1 MTLSSLTNIKKGTL
15 LIASPEIEADFFYR
29 SVILIC
35 EHSPAGTFGLV
46 LNKPLEAG
54 LPEELLEIN
63 TSSNDQIAMRI
74 GGPVQTNQLLLLHN
88 SSQVDQAI
96 AICEN
101 VYLGGDLE
109 FLQTSLEN
117 QTGPSILLCF
127 GYTGWGPNELEK
139 DIANGFWFLSD
150 AKHEYLFKT
159 PPENLWKTALV
170 DKGGKYSSFSF
181 MPDDLSQN

>member
-1 MTLSSLTNIKKGTL
+1 MMTPSMTSIKKGSL
-15 LIASPEIEADFFYR
+15 LIASFEIESDFFYR

-35 EHSPAGTFGLV
+35 EHSPSGTFGLV

-54 LPEELLEIN
+54 LPQELLELDASAN
-63 TSSNDQIAMRI
+63 EQIAMRM

-88 SSQVDQAI
+88 SSSVDKAI
-96 AICEN
+96 NICDH

-127 GYTGWGPNELEK
+127 GYTGWGPDELEK

-159 PPENLWKTALV
+159 PPENLWKQALL
-170 DKGGKYSSFSF
+170 DKGGKYSSLSL

>member
-1 MTLSSLTNIKKGTL
+1 MKLSTTANIKKGTL
-15 LIASPEIEADFFYR
+15 LIASPEIESEFFYR

-35 EHSPAGTFGLV
+35 EHSASGTFGLV

-54 LPEELLEIN
+54 LPKELLEIDK
-63 TSSNDQIAMRI
+63 SSNDQIAMRI

-117 QTGPSILLCF
+117 QAGPSILLCF
-127 GYTGWGPNELEK
+127 GYTGWGPEELEK
-139 DIANGFWFLSD
+139 DIANGFWFLGD
-150 AKHEYLFKT
+150 AKNEYLFKT
-159 PPENLWKTALV
+159 PPERLWKQVLQ
-170 DKGGKYSSFSF
+170 DKGGKYASFSL
-181 MPDDLSQN
+181 MPEDLSQN